1 MQKRH
6 MIITLVLLVGGL
18 ILAACQPEEVEVT
31 RIVEVEG
38 ETVVETVVEEVTR
51 VVEVEGETV
60 IETVTEE
67 VEVTRVVTADV
78 DPAACNLEAPAE
90 SVEVNMIGHAFP
102 ITEFFVAEL
111 EKCNNVDNIEVNTQL
126 LDSDG
131 SEQQQ
136 RLALSGGG
144 ESPWAI
150 THQTPSDI
158 VEFASQGL
166 LTPLD
171 DLVEKYW
178 IEYNLFEIPDA
189 LWESASYEGHI
200 YGVPFLG
207 NTLHMFYRTDLFEQY
222 NLSPPTTYDSVIAA
236 CNVLAD
242 EASIDIP
249 FTMNLHAGW
258 AWEIEFAHFMRSF
271 GASGYLNE
279 DNTPAFNG
287 EAGVAGLT
295 KMKDVIDGCMGP
307 EGLTYSIDDSEIG
320 METGGLAFVNIWA
333 SRAANMDDPDLSD
346 FVGLIGFAPAA
357 APNPGGKLGG
367 SAWIDAYTIPAN
379 TDVDPDLA
387 FRIIMEA
394 TDFQSQLEGAEL
406 GIVTRTSVAD
416 AGGGARYL
424 DAVSETL
431 DKGVGAYALNPAV
444 SLAQIA
450 LGNWLPLVGT
460 GEMSPQDA
468 LNAAAEEYLVE
479 AEAQGF
485 IEQ

>member
-6 MIITLVLLVGGL
+6 LIITLVLLVGGL

-31 RIVEVEG
+31 RVVEVEG

-78 DPAACNLEAPAE
+78 DPTACNLEAPAE
-90 SVEVNMIGHAFP
+90 GAEVNMIGHAFP

-111 EKCNNVDNIEVNTQL
+111 EKCNDVDNIEVNTQL
-126 LDSDG
+126 LDSES
-131 SEQQQ
+131 SEVQQ

-150 THQTPSDI
+150 THQTPSNI

-178 IEYNLFEIPDA
+178 IEYNLFEIPKA

-242 EASIDIP
+242 EAS
-249 FTMNLHAGW
+249 M
-258 AWEIEFAHFMRSF
+258 
-271 GASGYLNE
+271 
-279 DNTPAFNG
+279 
-287 EAGVAGLT
+287 
-295 KMKDVIDGCMGP
+295 
-307 EGLTYSIDDSEIG
+307 
-320 METGGLAFVNIWA
+320 
-333 SRAANMDDPDLSD
+333 
-346 FVGLIGFAPAA
+346 
-357 APNPGGKLGG
+357 
-367 SAWIDAYTIPAN
+367 
-379 TDVDPDLA
+379 
-387 FRIIMEA
+387 
-394 TDFQSQLEGAEL
+394 
-406 GIVTRTSVAD
+406 
-416 AGGGARYL
+416 
-424 DAVSETL
+424 
-431 DKGVGAYALNPAV
+431 
-444 SLAQIA
+444 
-450 LGNWLPLVGT
+450 
-460 GEMSPQDA
+460 
-468 LNAAAEEYLVE
+468 
-479 AEAQGF
+479 
-485 IEQ
+485 